1 MRSKIL
7 VADDEPEVCELVEA
21 GLARHGYEVTTVATG
36 ERALEL
42 LTATEFDVLLT
53 DQSMGGI
60 TGIELCRQALVLR
73 PNLCVII
80 ITGFGSLEVAVE
92 ALRAGAY
99 DFVTKP
105 VALEVL
111 TLTLKRAAERQ
122 TVGRELRRLRLSD
135 PPPASGIVGSGAAL
149 KQMLDVVKRVAP
161 SDTTV
166 LIQGESGTGKE
177 LVARAIHEQSSRKG
191 AFVAVNCSAM
201 PEGLLESELF
211 GHMAGAF
218 TDARTARTGLFVE
231 ADGGTVLLDEI
242 GEMPL
247 GMQAKLLRALQEKS
261 VRPLG
266 SAREVPFTARILA
279 ATNRKLE
286 DEVAAKRFREDLYYR
301 VNVVTIEVPPLR
313 ARREDI
319 LPLAHHFLRRLKK
332 GPAEPLRLGQAVAER
347 LVAYSW
353 PGNVRELENCIERSV
368 AFARFDE
375 LTVDDLPSDLRSD
388 GAVDGDGQVHEGSA
402 TSSMEFVERAYI
414 QKVLEAVGG
423 NQSAAARILGFDRR
437 TLARKLSLPD
447 LDFDDEPATD
457 TGAA

>member
-1 MRSKIL
+1 VRSKIL

-21 GLARHGYEVTTVATG
+21 GLARQGYEITTVKTG
-36 ERALEL
+36 EHALEL

-53 DQSMGGI
+53 DHSMGGI
-60 TGIELCRQALVLR
+60 TGIELCRQALILR

-122 TVGRELRRLRLSD
+122 SVGRELRRLRDSD
-135 PPPASGIVGSGAAL
+135 APPSIGIVGSGAAV
-149 KQMLDVVKRVAP
+149 KRMLDVVKRVAA

-177 LVARAIHEQSSRKG
+177 LVARAIHEQSLRKG
-191 AFVAVNCSAM
+191 RFVAVNCSAM

-218 TDARTARTGLFVE
+218 TDARTSRPGLFVE

-247 GMQAKLLRALQEKS
+247 GMQSKLLRALQERT

-266 SAREVPFTARILA
+266 GAREVPFTARIVA

-313 ARREDI
+313 ERPEDV

-332 GPAEPLRLGQAVAER
+332 GSANPLRMGQAVAER

-353 PGNVRELENCIERSV
+353 PGNVRELENCIQRAV

-375 LTVDDLPSDLRSD
+375 LTVDDLPSDLRNDVPADAQGMS
-388 GAVDGDGQVHEGSA
+388 HEGTS
-402 TSSMEFVERAYI
+402 TSSMDIVERAYI

-437 TLARKLSLPD
+437 TLARKLAHPEAELEAD
-447 LDFDDEPATD
+447 C
-457 TGAA
+457 